1 MKNLAWFAAFAA
13 LLFIGDR
20 AGGFAL
26 QKLTDGSQFRWSR
39 LYRGDAAA
47 DILLLGNSRGM
58 TFIEPEIEKAT
69 GKRAFNLSYNGLPMD
84 MAAVLA
90 TDFLEKYPPPS
101 HLVIDI
107 TMADRRNKSLMSGL
121 WPFAEHS
128 PGIRKLLR
136 DSVGDSFWGGQL
148 SHLFRFN
155 NEVFQRAFFHR
166 NRSDA
171 GQILDREIRPELVAE
186 LSKNSYKLDIYPDL
200 IEKLAEICRLAK
212 SKGVDVRLV
221 ISPYFPGFEVKNLD
235 LLLKTVEAK
244 TGLAVADYRNAL
256 TDHRLFGDFM
266 HPNRAGAEAYI
277 GLLRQDKVL
286 P

>member
-1 MKNLAWFAAFAA
+1 MKNLAWFAAFFA

-39 LYRGDAAA
+39 LYRGDAKA

-58 TFIEPEIEKAT
+58 TFIEPEIEKST
-69 GKRAFNLSYNGLPMD
+69 GKKAFNLSYNGLPMD
-84 MAAVLA
+84 MAAVLVA
-90 TDFLEKYPPPS
+90 DYFEKYPPPS
-101 HLVIDI
+101 RLVIDI
-107 TMADRRNKSLMSGL
+107 TMADRRNLALMSGL

-136 DSVGDSFWGGQL
+136 DSVGDSFWGGEL

-166 NRSDA
+166 KRSDA
-171 GQILDREIRPELVAE
+171 GLILDREIRSELVAE
-186 LSKNSYKLDIYPDL
+186 VSKNSYKLDIYLDL
-200 IEKLAEICRLAK
+200 IEELAEICRLAQ
-212 SKGVDVRLV
+212 SKGVEVRLV
-221 ISPYFPGFEVKNLD
+221 ISPYFPGFRVENLD
-235 LLLKTVEAK
+235 LLKKTVEGK

-256 TDHRLFGDFM
+256 TENRLFGDFM
-266 HPNRAGAEAYI
+266 HPNRGGAMAYI
-277 GLLRQDKVL
+277 NLLRQDGVL